1 MSAYAANLHRINER
15 TMRDGVTL
23 LNRLD
28 LDLPEERAA
37 LHEGLFATPARISPK
52 YFYDA
57 LGCALFDAICAL
69 PEYYPTRTEHSILA
83 GHSDEIARVVGRR
96 KQFVD
101 LGAGDCTK
109 AALLLPA
116 LAPRRYVAVDIAE
129 AAIGPAL
136 ARMAPKF
143 PASTLIGVV
152 TDFSHRLDLD
162 GAIDGGSVT
171 FFFPG
176 SSVGNFPPEQALE
189 FLRQVRARCAV
200 GSGLLIGVDTKKDRA
215 RLEAAYD
222 DALGVTAAFNR
233 NILRHVN
240 AVAGCD
246 FDPAT
251 FAHVAFY
258 NSAFGRIEIY
268 LEARYALHVQTA
280 IGVRRFARGER
291 IHTEYSYK
299 YAPHEFTAL
308 LEAAGFADATLW
320 QDARGDFAVYY
331 AR

>member
-1 MSAYAANLHRINER
+1 MSPSAANLHWINER
-15 TMRDGVTL
+15 TTRDGVTL

-37 LHEGLFATPARISPK
+37 LYEGLFATPARIAPK

-69 PEYYPTRTEHSILA
+69 PEYYPTRTERSILSSR
-83 GHSDEIARVVGRR
+83 SDEIARVVGKR

-101 LGAGDCTK
+101 LGAGDCSK
-109 AALLLPA
+109 AELLLSA
-116 LAPRRYVAVDIAE
+116 LAPRRYVAVDIAA
-129 AAIGPAL
+129 AAIVPAL
-136 ARMAPKF
+136 ARMTPKF
-143 PASTLIGVV
+143 PDNALVGLV

-176 SSVGNFPPEQALE
+176 SSVGNFSPEQALE
-189 FLRQVRARCAV
+189 FLRQLRGRCAA

-246 FDPAT
+246 FDPAA

-258 NSAFGRIEIY
+258 NAAFGRIEIY
-268 LEARYALHVQTA
+268 LEARFAQLVQTA
-280 IGVRRFARGER
+280 QGTRRFARGER

-308 LEAAGFADATLW
+308 LEAAGFADTTLW